1 MHPKQLADMISSRIC
16 HDLISPVGA
25 ISNGVELMSEL
36 NGYSPEMELI
46 SQSAENAQAKLMFF
60 RVAFGA
66 SGRGAMIGH
75 ASATS
80 VAQKMFA
87 NGRISVDFPTPWGDR
102 DRNLIKLLYLLLLCI
117 ESSLPRGGNM
127 CCIPTD
133 SGWKITVEDAKIDPA
148 EKLWNALLNGDPF
161 GALVSQEIQ
170 FQLARDAA
178 ETIDITLSA
187 SISPT
192 GLELTF

>member
-36 NGYSPEMELI
+36 NGPSPEMELI
-46 SQSAENAQAKLMFF
+46 RQSAENAQAKLMFF

-66 SGRGAMIGH
+66 SSVDAMIGH
-75 ASATS
+75 AAAAS
-80 VAQKMFA
+80 VAQKMFS
-87 NGRISVDFPTPWGDR
+87 NGRVSVHFPTPWGDR
-102 DRNLIKLLYLLLLCI
+102 SRSLVKLLYLLLLCV
-117 ESSLPRGGNM
+117 ESSLPRGGTIT
-127 CCIPTD
+127 CIPTD
-133 SGWKITVEDAKIDPA
+133 SGWNITVEKAKITPQA
-148 EKLWNALLNGDPF
+148 ELWDALLKGDPF
-161 GALVSQEIQ
+161 GNLASQEIQ

-187 SISPT
+187 KFPPS